1 MAEIGLGG
9 LDGQALARYITAQRW
24 YGSKSRE
31 IAQVRIVDE
40 VPLHTFDAP
49 LCWVAIAEVRFHPGT
64 HDTYQLLLGARPV
77 TESWQQGAIAE
88 VDGWTVYDALADPTL
103 TRSLVDLIRTDTAIS
118 GGEGAIELRAADL
131 AATGDRHP
139 AADPRTVSGEQ
150 SNSSVIF
157 GDELILKVYRRLE
170 AGINPELELLR
181 FLTARGFPNVA
192 ALHGWYA
199 YTGRPLDATLGV
211 LQRFVAG
218 GTDGWDF
225 ALDSLAGDTESFL
238 ATVRRL
244 GTVTGAM
251 HSVLASDQSDPSFAA
266 EEPSVESLGLLV
278 ASVDEE
284 IERVFL
290 DLPEDDDDLAPI
302 VGRGEEV
309 REQLR
314 MLSHAGSVGRVI
326 RHHGD
331 YHLGQVLWTDE
342 DWIVIDFEGEPARSL
357 SERRQKR
364 SPLRDV
370 AGMLRS
376 FAYAAQAAPML
387 RETEPA
393 LDFEQRARDE
403 FLAGYLGEVEPSLL
417 PPGEEAVARLLSVFE
432 LEKAVY
438 ELRYELDNRPD
449 WISIPVSGIDRLLH
463 AGVA

>member
-1 MAEIGLGG
+1 MTDIDLER
-9 LDGQALARYITAQRW
+9 LDETALAEYIAGQRW
-24 YGSKSRE
+24 YGSKTRE
-31 IAQVRIVDE
+31 IAAVRVIDS
-40 VPLHTFDAP
+40 VPLHISESVR
-49 LCWVAIAEVRFHPGT
+49 CWVVIAEVRFHPGT
-64 HDTYQLLLGARPV
+64 HDTYQLLVGARPASEGWG
-77 TESWQQGAIAE
+77 ESVVGE
-88 VDGWTVYDALADPTL
+88 LDGWTVYDAITDPQL
-103 TRSLVDLIRTDTAIS
+103 SVGLVELMRAGTSVA
-118 GGEGAIELRAADL
+118 GGEGTIELRSTDEAARL
-131 AATGDRHP
+131 TGLP
-139 AADPRTVSGEQ
+139 EPRTVKAEQ

-181 FLTARGFPNVA
+181 FLTERGFPNVA
-192 ALHGWYA
+192 SLHGWHA
-199 YTGRPLDATLGV
+199 YSGRPIDATLGV

-218 GTDGWDF
+218 AVDGWHF
-225 ALDSLAGDTESFL
+225 ALDSVADDSDAFL
-238 ATVRRL
+238 DTVRQL
-244 GTVTGAM
+244 GIVTGQM
-251 HSVLASDQSDPSFAA
+251 HSTLASDPSDPGFAP
-266 EEPSVESLGLLV
+266 EIPSVESLGLLV

-284 IERVFL
+284 IERVFV
-290 DLPEDDDDLAPI
+290 DLPHDLDDLEPI

-331 YHLGQVLWTDE
+331 YHLGQVLWTGA
-342 DWIVIDFEGEPARSL
+342 DWVVIDFEGEPARSL

-376 FAYAAQAAPML
+376 FAYVTVAAPML
-387 RETEPA
+387 RDTEPPP
-393 LDFEQRARDE
+393 DFEERARDQ
-403 FLAGYLGEVEPSLL
+403 FLAGYFDTVEPSLL
-417 PPGEEAVARLLSVFE
+417 PPGDEAVERLLSVFE

-449 WISIPVSGIDRLLH
+449 WIRIPVAGIERLLR